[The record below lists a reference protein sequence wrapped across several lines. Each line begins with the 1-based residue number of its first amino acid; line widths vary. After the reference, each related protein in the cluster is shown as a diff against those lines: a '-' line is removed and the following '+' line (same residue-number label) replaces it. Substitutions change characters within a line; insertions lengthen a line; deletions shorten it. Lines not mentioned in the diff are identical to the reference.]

1 MERKENISRKCAS
14 PKTYSEQTAV
24 PCPYSPEWKR
34 FLFRKIAVRGV
45 SVSDKRRLQFVFL
58 LLSLLST
65 QGIVL
70 LKKNK
75 EACVYVRNY
84 LSIDCP
90 WKPQAFIVSKQNSI
104 GFFFDLI
111 FISCQMLWLTTL
123 LLNHTQV
130 FGQSLV
136 EDQHNLS
143 KLRYSK
149 QLRSYMKDKDEGEL
163 YKFVRRAY
171 YYFRMNTNG
180 ICRCLYAVLFKEC
193 NVEWIGSDN

>member
-1 MERKENISRKCAS
+1 MINGGCSLFSYYYLYYRHRELFCLKKIKKPVCM
-14 PKTYSEQTAV
+14 SEITF
-24 PCPYSPEWKR
+24 P
-34 FLFRKIAVRGV
+34 L
-45 SVSDKRRLQFVFL
+45 
-58 LLSLLST
+58 
-65 QGIVL
+65 IVL
-70 LKKNK
+70 GNHRL
-75 EACVYVRNY
+75 
-84 LSIDCP
+84 
-90 WKPQAFIVSKQNSI
+90 IVSKQNSI

-136 EDQHNLS
+136 ENQHNLS

-193 NVEWIGSDN
+193 NVE